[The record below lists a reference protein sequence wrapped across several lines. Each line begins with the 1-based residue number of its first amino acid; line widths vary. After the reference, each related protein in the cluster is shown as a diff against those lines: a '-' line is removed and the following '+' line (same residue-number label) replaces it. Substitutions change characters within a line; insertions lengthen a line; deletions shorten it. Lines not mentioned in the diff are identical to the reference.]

1 MTNFI
6 TGASNAGEIFLNQPA
21 KAIMG
26 IKIYTGVIPGVAC
39 ILGAVLLIWYPLRG
53 ERLREIRQKVLVL
66 HEEKKR
72 QFEERLIGEKK
83 QASLER
89 NLDRRDLEVD

>member
-1 MTNFI
+1 
-6 TGASNAGEIFLNQPA
+6 
-21 KAIMG
+21 
-26 IKIYTGVIPGVAC
+26 
-39 ILGAVLLIWYPLRG
+39 VLLIWYPLRG

>member
-1 MTNFI
+1 
-6 TGASNAGEIFLNQPA
+6 
-21 KAIMG
+21 MG